1 MTTTAVNNTLVQPL
15 TCMAGGQ
22 ATNQAA
28 IMALQTLDCCPGDTG
43 RDKMTQTVTLLDYLD
58 VQGVW

>member
-22 ATNQAA
+22 ATNPAV
-28 IMALQTLDCCPGDTG
+28 IMALQTLDCQLISPMDALG
-43 RDKMTQTVTLLDYLD
+43 TQVEIK
-58 VQGVW
+58 